1 MNQEQMMQLQMIEQE
16 ANQLN
21 QQTELIEQN
30 LKEIEELKT
39 GLGEIEKKETK
50 EILVNIGKRI
60 FLPVEIKD
68 KNLIVEVGNKN
79 FVKKSI
85 EEAKELI
92 DEQICK
98 LNSAREQITERL
110 HELEMNMNEMISEMS
125 EKSEKK
131 HVHDENCKHEH

>member
-1 MNQEQMMQLQMIEQE
+1 MQLQMIEQE

-60 FLPVEIKD
+60 YLPVEIKD

>member
-1 MNQEQMMQLQMIEQE
+1 MQLQMIEQE